1 MQFLLYYYTIY
12 IGTRMCAAQC
22 LLMRVIKYLFQK
34 CENRVLQAELYY
46 LFVFDVYGKLKS
58 DETHT

>member
-1 MQFLLYYYTIY
+1 
-12 IGTRMCAAQC
+12 MCAAQC